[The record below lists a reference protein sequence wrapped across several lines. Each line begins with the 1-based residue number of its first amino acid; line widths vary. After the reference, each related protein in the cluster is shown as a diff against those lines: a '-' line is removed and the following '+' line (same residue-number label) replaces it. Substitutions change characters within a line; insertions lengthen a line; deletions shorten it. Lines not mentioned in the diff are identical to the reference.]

1 MTWITIS
8 DIWVKI
14 IDIKTIM
21 AQELNLDEC
30 DNAMNDKHLSIKKLI
45 WDKNTM
51 TFVDYDTFE
60 RPTKDQLP
68 INYAFRYGDI
78 F

>member
-1 MTWITIS
+1 M
-8 DIWVKI
+8 KI

-51 TFVDYDTFE
+51 TFVDYDTIE
-60 RPTKDQLP
+60 RPTEDQLP
-68 INYAFRYGDI
+68 SNYAFPYDDI
-78 F
+78 FEYL